1 MTTLKDFDL
10 TGFVNFPHHTARSV
24 KTVDCGATSIY
35 LIAFSES
42 VNQMSQELKLV
53 GNFAGDDVM
62 PRSYPRLTTSIEDNI
77 KNLTSIYNSQK
88 DFYFS
93 NQERFGIISQVL
105 IGWSK
110 YSYEYT
116 DRIDPWICTFR
127 ELSNEGRK
135 LYYSLKKLHNDAEIR
150 LLTFNNIQ

>member
-10 TGFVNFPHHTARSV
+10 TGFVSFPHHTARSI
-24 KTVDCGATSIY
+24 KTLDCGSTSIY

-42 VNQMSQELKLV
+42 PEQMVQDIKLV

-62 PRSYPRLTTSIEDNI
+62 PRSYPRLSTSIEDNI
-77 KNLTSIYNSQK
+77 QNLKSIYNSQK

-93 NQERFGIISQVL
+93 NNSFSVISQAL

-116 DRIDPWICTFR
+116 DRMDPWVCTFR
-127 ELSNEGRK
+127 ELTNEGRK

-150 LLTFNNIQ
+150 LLTFNNIK

>member
-10 TGFVNFPHHTARSV
+10 TGFVNFPHTSARSI
-24 KTVDCGATSIY
+24 KTVDCGSTSIY

-42 VNQMSQELKLV
+42 PEQTCQDLSPV

-62 PRSYPRLTTSIEDNI
+62 PRSYPRLSTSIEDNI
-77 KNLTSIYNSQK
+77 ENLKSIYNSQK

-93 NQERFGIISQVL
+93 NKSFTVISQVL

-116 DRIDPWICTFR
+116 DRIDPWVCTFR
-127 ELSNEGRK
+127 ELTNEGRK
-135 LYYSLKKLHNDAEIR
+135 LYYCLKKLHNDAEIR

>member
-10 TGFVNFPHHTARSV
+10 TGFVSFPHHSARSI
-24 KTVDCGATSIY
+24 KALDCGSTSIY

-42 VNQMSQELKLV
+42 PEQMVQDIKLV

-62 PRSYPRLTTSIEDNI
+62 PRSYPRLSTSIEDNI
-77 KNLTSIYNSQK
+77 QNLKSIYHSQK

-93 NQERFGIISQVL
+93 NKSFSVISQVL

-116 DRIDPWICTFR
+116 DRIDPWVCTFR
-127 ELSNEGRK
+127 ELTNEGRK

-150 LLTFNNIQ
+150 LLTFNNIK